1 MRRTVST
8 TSYTA
13 LCYSTAAA
21 RPARRLP
28 RRRGRSSRGYCGHD
42 LAAAAGPDLGAQLL
56 GHSLFNL
63 VLRTTSA
70 TVVSL
75 ALLLEVPGAALIAAV
90 CARPDAAA
98 GGAAGRAAAAGG
110 HRHRRLVAPRDVE
123 PSIAA
128 D

>member
-1 MRRTVST
+1 MST

-13 LCYSTAAA
+13 LCYSTAAVA
-21 RPARRLP
+21 LLVACLV
-28 RRRGRSSRGYCGHD
+28 GGVQLGGYSSTTWLQL
-42 LAAAAGPDLGAQLL
+42 LALTLGAQLL

-63 VLRTTSA
+63 VLRTTSP

-90 CARPDAAA
+90 GARPDAA
-98 GGAAGRAAAAGG
+98 GRGAAGRAAAAGRPR
-110 HRHRRLVAPRDVE
+110 HRHLVGRRRAGAG
-123 PSIAA
+123 IAA